1 MAKMNGCNDH
11 MGGTKSDAR
20 AQGSNRM
27 TPKSFARNNLSKG
40 GVNKDLGGGATSGLN
55 NNSLLGKLLRVLHQ
69 TRRVVASRKK
79 KPRPKPA
86 PYCPTPGLAL
96 KMRNAIRNAHAI
108 G

>member
-40 GVNKDLGGGATSGLN
+40 GVNKDLGGGATSGAKQQLPA
-55 NNSLLGKLLRVLHQ
+55 GKASSSP
-69 TRRVVASRKK
+69 TSNKASRGK
-79 KPRPKPA
+79 
-86 PYCPTPGLAL
+86 
-96 KMRNAIRNAHAI
+96 
-108 G
+108 